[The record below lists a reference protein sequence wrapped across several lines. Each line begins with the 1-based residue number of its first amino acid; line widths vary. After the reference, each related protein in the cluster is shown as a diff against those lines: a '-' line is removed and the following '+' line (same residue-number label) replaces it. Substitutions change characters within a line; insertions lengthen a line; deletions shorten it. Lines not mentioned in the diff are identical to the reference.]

1 AAVAADDR
9 SGGGPV
15 AVPADVLVART
26 CGPGSGRRRRA
37 GDRRRMTRPIVA
49 IVVPVFNEHDNLRA
63 FHAAV
68 SDVVADMPE
77 YDWEFVFVDDG
88 SRDGSF
94 EVLTALRAPRNFGSH
109 VAIAAGID
117 YCQGDAAIVMAADL
131 QDPPALIREFV
142 ARWREGYDVVW
153 GARTGRDEG
162 ALRSTGMSM
171 FYRLVRRFA
180 IPSYPAG
187 GTGSFCLISAPV
199 IAAFRQ
205 CQERNRL
212 TFGLVAWSG
221 FRATE
226 VPYHRPRRLI
236 GASSWT
242 LRKMLK
248 AALDTFIAFSSLP
261 IRTISFL
268 GILVSALSFLFGVY
282 VFINQIFFGTRVQG
296 WSSVML
302 VVLVLGGVQLLM
314 IGVLGEYLQRILD
327 EARGRPLYVVER
339 TLGVSP
345 PTAR

>member
-1 AAVAADDR
+1 
-9 SGGGPV
+9 
-15 AVPADVLVART
+15 
-26 CGPGSGRRRRA
+26 
-37 GDRRRMTRPIVA
+37 MTQFGEPFPRPLVA
-49 IVVPVFNEHDNLRA
+49 IVVPVFNEHDNLRS

-68 SDVVADMPE
+68 SDVIATMPE

-94 EVLTALRAPRNFGSH
+94 DVLTQLRTADVRVRAIRFARNFGSH

-162 ALRSTGMSM
+162 ALRSVGMSM
-171 FYRLVRRFA
+171 FYRMVRRFA
-180 IPSYPAG
+180 IPSYPPG
-187 GTGSFCLISAPV
+187 GTGSFCLITAPV
-199 IAAFRQ
+199 ITAFRQ

-221 FRATE
+221 FRATD

-236 GASSWT
+236 GSSSWT

-248 AALDTFIAFSSLP
+248 AALDTFISFSSLP

-282 VFINQIFFGTRVQG
+282 VLVNQIFFGTRVQG

-339 TLGVSP
+339 TLGLSQ